1 MEPEVIHLKPR
12 RPEGILARL
21 ADKAKKIPPLRRFVL
36 RVTKK
41 TPAFRN
47 IIRQCRM
54 FVGGG
59 LSSKELLL
67 SQHNFFREW
76 RDVVSQQEWAARSR
90 LTPVS
95 LAPAAS
101 CPAPSLTVFPSS
113 DQKKMLFPAN
123 DEIFPEVYST
133 VIDDAHVIPGSNTI
147 LANGS
152 MIFHDL
158 FDPGRQ
164 LAPEE
169 MNRLFEFNEV
179 QRKARLKSSLEV
191 HHELAEAAH
200 FLDAAAQNYAHWITE
215 ILPRIVMFCKIE
227 ANKNIPI
234 LVDDKL
240 PATIWQTLALAVGP
254 HRKVYVLSPV
264 ISVKV
269 KKLHLISVSG
279 YIPFGFRGTIDRE
292 ALHGKY
298 SPVALASV
306 RELAIESIKGE
317 QVQKALPRKFFIR
330 RKSSSRRLLNQDQIE
345 EMVLAEGFSII
356 SPEELTFLEQVRLFN
371 EAESIIG
378 PTGAAFA
385 NVIFCNPSAKVT
397 ILIAENPE
405 TAYFYWPKLAS
416 VAGARLSYVL
426 GRVEGDASEGVHRD
440 FSIST
445 ETMGSFLKESCA
457 DE

>member
-1 MEPEVIHLKPR
+1 MAPDIIHLKPR

-21 ADKAKKIPPLRRFVL
+21 ADKAKEIPPLRRFVL

-67 SQHNFFREW
+67 PQHNFFREW
-76 RDVVSQQEWAARSR
+76 RDVVSQQEWAARSG
-90 LTPVS
+90 LIPIS

-101 CPAPSLTVFPSS
+101 CPAPSLTVFPGS
-113 DQKKMLFPAN
+113 DQKKMLFPGN
-123 DEIFPEVYST
+123 DEIFPEMYSS

-147 LANGS
+147 LTNSA

-158 FDPGRQ
+158 SDPERQ

-169 MNRLFEFNEV
+169 LSGFIEFDDMR
-179 QRKARLKSSLEV
+179 RKARLKSSPET
-191 HHELAEAAH
+191 HHEIPAAAH
-200 FLDAAAQNYAHWITE
+200 FCGFAAQNYAHWITE

-227 ANKNIPI
+227 ANKDIPI
-234 LVDDKL
+234 LVDEKL
-240 PATIWQTLALAVGP
+240 PATIWQSLALAVGP

-306 RELAIESIKGE
+306 RELAIESIMGE

-345 EMVLAEGFSII
+345 KIVVAKGFSVVC
-356 SPEELTFLEQVRLFN
+356 PEELTFLEQVRLFN
-371 EAESIIG
+371 NAEAIIG

-385 NVIFCNPSAKVT
+385 NIIFCNPSAKVT
-397 ILIAENPE
+397 ILIADNPSMP
-405 TAYFYWPKLAS
+405 YLYWPKLAS
-416 VAGARLSYVL
+416 VAGVDVTYVL
-426 GRVEGDASEGVHRD
+426 GRAEGDASEGVHRD
-440 FSIST
+440 FSVPK
-445 ETMGSFLKESCA
+445 ETMISFLE
-457 DE
+457 EL

>member
-1 MEPEVIHLKPR
+1 
-12 RPEGILARL
+12 
-21 ADKAKKIPPLRRFVL
+21 
-36 RVTKK
+36 
-41 TPAFRN
+41 
-47 IIRQCRM
+47 
-54 FVGGG
+54 
-59 LSSKELLL
+59 
-67 SQHNFFREW
+67 
-76 RDVVSQQEWAARSR
+76 
-90 LTPVS
+90 
-95 LAPAAS
+95 
-101 CPAPSLTVFPSS
+101 
-113 DQKKMLFPAN
+113 
-123 DEIFPEVYST
+123 
-133 VIDDAHVIPGSNTI
+133 
-147 LANGS
+147 
-152 MIFHDL
+152 
-158 FDPGRQ
+158 
-164 LAPEE
+164 
-169 MNRLFEFNEV
+169 
-179 QRKARLKSSLEV
+179 
-191 HHELAEAAH
+191 
-200 FLDAAAQNYAHWITE
+200 
-215 ILPRIVMFCKIE
+215 
-227 ANKNIPI
+227 

-240 PATIWQTLALAVGP
+240 PATIWQSLALAVGP

-306 RELAIESIKGE
+306 RELAIESIMGE

-345 EMVLAEGFSII
+345 EMVLAKGFSIV

-385 NVIFCNPSAKVT
+385 NVIFCDPSAKVT
-397 ILIAENPE
+397 IPIAENPE
-405 TAYFYWPKLAS
+405 TAYFYWPKLTS

-440 FSIST
+440 FSVST